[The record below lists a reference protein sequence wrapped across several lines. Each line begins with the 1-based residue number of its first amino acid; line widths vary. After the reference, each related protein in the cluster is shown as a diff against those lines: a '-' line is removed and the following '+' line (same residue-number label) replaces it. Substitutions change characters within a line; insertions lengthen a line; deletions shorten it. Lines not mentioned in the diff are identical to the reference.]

1 MYQEFY
7 DSYSRM
13 ILDDFQK
20 NVDRSKSFE
29 DNIQRVIENLA
40 VEIENLDETINAD
53 IKPKRNATLKSIEVR
68 DENVKEMVVRIKVL
82 HKLIKKLQTFI

>member
-29 DNIQRVIENLA
+29 DNIQRIIENLV
-40 VEIENLDETINAD
+40 VEIENLDETLNAD

-68 DENVKEMVVRIKVL
+68 DENVKEIVVRIKVL
-82 HKLIKKLQTFI
+82 NKLIKKLQTFI

>member
-29 DNIQRVIENLA
+29 DNIQRIIENLV
-40 VEIENLDETINAD
+40 VEIQNLDETLNAD

-82 HKLIKKLQTFI
+82 NKLIKKLQTFI